1 MWLKKLMRKNKQFLL
16 KIFWFLLLTTIIYL
30 CILKNFLKH
39 KHTVVEYMLEGKKY
53 KLYLADQPKKWQR
66 GLMYIKK
73 LKDVDGMLF
82 VFPQKTHHVF
92 YNKNTYLDLDIY
104 WINGD
109 SVVGKGFLPSIK
121 WSKKIVYLYSP
132 CEVDKVVELVKR

>member
-1 MWLKKLMRKNKQFLL
+1 MKQKNKKFSVLFSSCFILL
-16 KIFWFLLLTTIIYL
+16 AVVIT
-30 CILKNFLKH
+30 CGILKNFLNPKF
-39 KHTVVEYMLEGKKY
+39 TVVEYILEGKKY
-53 KLYLADQPKKWQR
+53 KLYLSDEQKKWQR
-66 GLMYIKK
+66 GLMYIKN

-82 VFPQKTHHVF
+82 VFPEKTHTVF
-92 YNKNTYLDLDIY
+92 YNKNTYLDLDVY

-109 SVVGKGFLPSIK
+109 SVVGRGFLPSIK

>member
-1 MWLKKLMRKNKQFLL
+1 MKQKNKKFSVLFSSCFILL
-16 KIFWFLLLTTIIYL
+16 AVVIIT
-30 CILKNFLKH
+30 CVILKNFLNPKF
-39 KHTVVEYMLEGKKY
+39 TVVEYILEGKKY
-53 KLYLADQPKKWQR
+53 KLYVSDEQKKWQR
-66 GLMYIKK
+66 GLMYIKN

-82 VFPQKTHHVF
+82 VFPEKTHTVF
-92 YNKNTYLDLDIY
+92 YNKNTYLDLDVY

-109 SVVGKGFLPSIK
+109 SVVGRGFLPSIK

>member
-1 MWLKKLMRKNKQFLL
+1 MKQKNKKFSVLFSSCFILL
-16 KIFWFLLLTTIIYL
+16 AVVIT
-30 CILKNFLKH
+30 CVRLKNFLNPKF
-39 KHTVVEYMLEGKKY
+39 TVVEYILEGKKY
-53 KLYLADQPKKWQR
+53 KLYLSDEQKKWQR
-66 GLMYIKK
+66 GLMYIKN

-82 VFPQKTHHVF
+82 VFPEKTHTVF
-92 YNKNTYLDLDIY
+92 YNKNTYLDLDVY